1 MTDALIAQA
10 RELLAKRGTTE
21 RHVYHGLI
29 RDWLL
34 SYHLDVP
41 TELVEQAAEI
51 TRLRALLPHTA
62 DGVLVA
68 DCETLYCPKCG
79 REVWEDGCSECKGR
93 ITYRCTPCNGSFLEG
108 EQCLSKPKETT

>member
-1 MTDALIAQA
+1 MNDALIAQA
-10 RELLAKRGTTE
+10 RELLAKRNTTE

-41 TELVEQAAEI
+41 TLLVEQASEI

-68 DCETLYCPKCG
+68 DCEHVYCPRCG
-79 REVWEDGCSECKGR
+79 NRLDKNSRMPSCQGCGGSNLIRNWQPSE
-93 ITYRCTPCNGSFLEG
+93 
-108 EQCLSKPKETT
+108 CLSKPKETERAS